1 MWVGW
6 VTPDYHQHDMNFDL
20 SKVRAVTVTMGD
32 EQGNVH
38 SRYQGGVGTVG
49 GERSPLGTWLS
60 PGLPQQLP
68 SPSSSLLLSLFTFLL
83 WVFPPLLFLFGLFHF
98 LFLHLTL
105 YFLHNLL
112 SLFSLPA
119 PLPSL
124 PPRTPSQLLRT
135 LTLRGLGFWDS
146 GLQMVG
152 VWGWSSEVMVF
163 WEFGEGSVQGP
174 EHLR

>member
-6 VTPDYHQHDMNFDL
+6 VTPDYHQHDMNFEL

-38 SRYQGGVGTVG
+38 SRCWGGVGTVG
-49 GERSPLGTWLS
+49 GDLDLPRLAPAAPL
-60 PGLPQQLP
+60 PIF
-68 SPSSSLLLSLFTFLL
+68 SSSLP
-83 WVFPPLLFLFGLFHF
+83 VNFPPLGFPLHFLFGLFHF
-98 LFLHLTL
+98 LFLHLML
-105 YFLHNLL
+105 PFLHYLL
-112 SLFSLPA
+112 SVFCLPV

-135 LTLRGLGFWDS
+135 LVLRGLGFWHS
-146 GLQMVG
+146 GLQVVG

-163 WEFGEGSVQGP
+163 WEFGEESVQGP
-174 EHLR
+174 EHLG